1 MKRRMTFPRSAKT
14 YRPFSLT
21 VSNCLFSLPP
31 HSHQFGRLL
40 LQEFT
45 ALLWHTVCAPS
56 PPVLEYLESLK
67 TVSRPLI
74 FCSSTSRC
82 FPKPFRKRLIVYFL
96 YRVFFSNALI
106 LSIEN
111 KSGLRTN
118 FCVCNFYNC
127 LLHLEIFELQSA
139 GLQNASS
146 AVKTVLSLA

>member
-45 ALLWHTVCAPS
+45 ALLWHTVYAHS

-82 FPKPFRKRLIVYFL
+82 FPKPFCKRLISVELCTSYIPCFL
-96 YRVFFSNALI
+96 FKCINTKHKKQIWIEKPISVFVIFTTASFI
-106 LSIEN
+106 W
-111 KSGLRTN
+111 KCTN
-118 FCVCNFYNC
+118 YSRQVC
-127 LLHLEIFELQSA
+127 ETR
-139 GLQNASS
+139 
-146 AVKTVLSLA
+146 AVR